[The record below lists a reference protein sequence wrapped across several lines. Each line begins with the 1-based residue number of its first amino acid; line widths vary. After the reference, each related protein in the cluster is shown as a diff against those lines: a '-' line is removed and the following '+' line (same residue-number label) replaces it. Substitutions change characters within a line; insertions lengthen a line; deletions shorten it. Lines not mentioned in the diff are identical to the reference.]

1 LVEFIQENFRGHDE
15 NLCVGVEFDVA
26 GNEAE
31 RDVWIFLAEFVKLL
45 VAEAF
50 NGHGVND
57 FFALTYEIFKRE
69 FACKSFATAGVSGH
83 ENVVALH
90 DALDG
95 VFLENTQTVWVFFK
109 VV

>member
-1 LVEFIQENFRGHDE
+1 M
-15 NLCVGVEFDVA
+15 GV
-26 GNEAE
+26 
-31 RDVWIFLAEFVKLL
+31 FLAEFVKLL

-57 FFALTYEIFKRE
+57 FFVLSHEIFKRE
-69 FACKSFATAGVSGH
+69 FACESFAAAGVSSD

-109 VV
+109 VLRIGDFIVGGVSVKCADFYHYGCLFWIVR